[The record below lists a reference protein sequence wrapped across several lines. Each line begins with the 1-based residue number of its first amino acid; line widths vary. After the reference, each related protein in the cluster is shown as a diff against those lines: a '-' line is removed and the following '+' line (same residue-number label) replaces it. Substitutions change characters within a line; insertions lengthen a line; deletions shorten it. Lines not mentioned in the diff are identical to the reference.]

1 MTNIKTRGF
10 DSPAQMREYL
20 EEVDVDEALIAGGLG
35 TEDRSVKDALKELR
49 SQIDALRRRIAEMQR
64 QDVHAEAEMSGWL
77 RAALTTT
84 ITIALGRIASHM
96 KLGIVGAVAVP
107 LVVAQLNR
115 KL

>member
-20 EEVDVDEALIAGGLG
+20 EEVDVDEALIAGRLG
-35 TEDRSVKDALKELR
+35 SEDRSVKDALKELR

-96 KLGIVGAVAVP
+96 KLGIVGAVAIP